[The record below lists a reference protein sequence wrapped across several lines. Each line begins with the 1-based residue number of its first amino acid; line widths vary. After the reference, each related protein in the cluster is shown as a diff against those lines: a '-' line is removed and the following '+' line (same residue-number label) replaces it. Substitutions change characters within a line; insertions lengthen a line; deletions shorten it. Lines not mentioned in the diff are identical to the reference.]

1 MGQYGQ
7 VAQSKWAQMRGRYQ
21 NYYQQVM
28 GLNMGGGT
36 SEIMRNLVASM
47 GLGLPRSW

>member
-1 MGQYGQ
+1 
-7 VAQSKWAQMRGRYQ
+7 MRGRYD

-36 SEIMRNLVASM
+36 SEVMRNLVASM
-47 GLGLPRSW
+47 ALGLPRSW

>member
-1 MGQYGQ
+1 MGLYGQ
-7 VAQSKWAQMRGRYQ
+7 VRESRWAPVMGKYQ

-36 SEIMRNLVASM
+36 SEIMRNLVATM